1 MNTMPSRK
9 PKEEMPAQVRKQVE
23 KLKDR
28 DSNARWEAAQL
39 LSEMKHL
46 SSAPHLIKALQDS
59 DEAVRWEA
67 AEALGRIGHP
77 SAIPHLVKALQDPH
91 PTVRMF
97 AADALGEVTHVSA
110 VPHLAKALQDEH
122 VNVRKHAAIA
132 LGTIGHSIQGKS
144 VRGKEARALQLVA
157 EHFHKPE
164 QPKIIRKALLAALE
178 GKVTAKNVRLYIKQ
192 LHALQG
198 SVK

>member
-1 MNTMPSRK
+1 VNTMPSRK

-59 DEAVRWEA
+59 DEAV
-67 AEALGRIGHP
+67 GRIGHP